1 MQQDR
6 TKKCLF
12 SLLVNKIS
20 LSQLSLNTQVRISTF
35 ISNTCK
41 FIPTNNRFAGS
52 CFVQWGIN
60 MHLILLEHFFRIKMC
75 INFRNIPQ
83 SLLQAFNICSL
94 LKYQIGIISMVSF
107 VSLGIA
113 SDTNTPRV

>member
-1 MQQDR
+1 MQQDG

-41 FIPTNNRFAGS
+41 FIPAYNRFAGS

-60 MHLILLEHFFRIKMC
+60 MH
-75 INFRNIPQ
+75 
-83 SLLQAFNICSL
+83 S
-94 LKYQIGIISMVSF
+94 LKYQHEV
-107 VSLGIA
+107 
-113 SDTNTPRV
+113 NTHVAMFSKI